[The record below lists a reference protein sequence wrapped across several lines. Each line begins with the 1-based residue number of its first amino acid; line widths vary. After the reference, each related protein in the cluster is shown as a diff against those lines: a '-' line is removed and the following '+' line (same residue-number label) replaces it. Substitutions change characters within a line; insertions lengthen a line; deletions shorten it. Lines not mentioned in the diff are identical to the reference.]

1 MVYVKSE
8 NMYVDYILGLRG
20 MKVKRLVEMV
30 KEEGLGDGLE
40 VVCVE
45 YG

>member
-8 NMYVDYILGLRG
+8 NVYVDYILGLRS

-30 KEEGLGDGLE
+30 KEEELGDGLE